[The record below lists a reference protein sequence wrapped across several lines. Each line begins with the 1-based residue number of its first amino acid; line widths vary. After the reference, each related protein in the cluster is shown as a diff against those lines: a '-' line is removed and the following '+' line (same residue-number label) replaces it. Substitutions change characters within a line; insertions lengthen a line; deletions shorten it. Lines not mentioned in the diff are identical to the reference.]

1 MDMQNFKAPQ
11 QWNRWS
17 QALHWLIAFL
27 ILCMGI
33 IGLIMVKLPPK
44 PSLFWVYTTHK
55 SLGITILVLV
65 GLRVI
70 VRLLTQAPP
79 PLSGMPAWQH
89 RVAQITHLALY
100 GFMFGLPVTG
110 WLLDSAS
117 GLRPFR
123 LFGLVQM
130 PKLVTPN
137 PALSLQMHTFHE
149 WGFWLLI
156 CLVIVHGGA
165 ALFHHF
171 IQHDQTL
178 IRMMPRRRR
187 SSSL

>member
-1 MDMQNFKAPQ
+1 MDMQNLTAAQ
-11 QWNRWS
+11 HWNRWS
-17 QALHWLIAFL
+17 LALHWLIAFL

-33 IGLIMVKLPPK
+33 IGLIMVKLPHK
-44 PSLFWVYTTHK
+44 PSLFWVFTTHK

-65 GLRVI
+65 CVRVI

-79 PLSGMPAWQH
+79 PLIGLPAWQH
-89 RVAQITHLALY
+89 HVAQITHLALY
-100 GFMFGLPVTG
+100 GFMFALPITG

-123 LFGLVQM
+123 WFGLFQM
-130 PKLVTPN
+130 PKLVAAN
-137 PALSLQMHTFHE
+137 PALSHSMHTFHE

-165 ALFHHF
+165 ALFHHV

-178 IRMMPRRRR
+178 IRMLPRHRR
-187 SSSL
+187 SST